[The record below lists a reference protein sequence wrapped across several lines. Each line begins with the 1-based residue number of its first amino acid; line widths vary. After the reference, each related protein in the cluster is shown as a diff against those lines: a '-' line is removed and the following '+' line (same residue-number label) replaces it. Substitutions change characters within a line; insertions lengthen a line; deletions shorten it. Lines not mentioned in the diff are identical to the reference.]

1 MRTEFNSIFPP
12 MSAATAKI
20 EKQENLLIN
29 ILFNVAA
36 PALILVKLSGETR
49 LGPVWALIVA
59 LAFPICY
66 GSYDLIVR
74 RKWNF
79 FSILGFTSVL
89 LTGGLGLMRVDGFW
103 FAVKEATI
111 PAIFGIAVVG
121 SLWTRTPLVRTFL
134 YNDKVIDTRK
144 VHGVLEARSNVAAF
158 ERLLVHATWLMA
170 GSFFLS
176 AVLNFALAR
185 ILLKS
190 PSGTPAFNEE
200 LGKMTALSWPV
211 IVVPSMIVTLGA
223 LWYLLSGV
231 RRLSGLTLEEIFHP
245 PPEKPK
251 N

>member
-1 MRTEFNSIFPP
+1 
-12 MSAATAKI
+12 MSTDTARPA
-20 EKQENLLIN
+20 KQENLLFN

-134 YNDKVIDTRK
+134 YNDKVIDTGR
-144 VHGVLEARSNVAAF
+144 VHRVLVDRSNTTAF

-223 LWYLLSGV
+223 LWYLMAGI
-231 RRLSGLTLEEIFHP
+231 RRLTGMTLEEIFHP
-245 PPEKPK
+245 PAGKPK
-251 N
+251 